1 MYIRYMYRWLD
12 VPTLDI
18 KGSIAS
24 TTSTNQQTS
33 NNLPL
38 FANYAKHQI
47 WSKACQDQ
55 QIAPATA
62 ISFGD

>member
-1 MYIRYMYRWLD
+1 MYRWLE
-12 VPTLDI
+12 VPIKYTLDI
-18 KGSIAS
+18 KGNIAP
-24 TTSTNQQTS
+24 TTSTTNQQKS

-38 FANYAKHQI
+38 FANYAKPQI

-62 ISFGD
+62 VSFGD